1 MQAALALRVKEISQH
16 ADVML
21 AGGVLLV
28 LMIMMVPLPLWLM
41 DILLA
46 LNLSIGIIILLTS
59 LYILKPLEFSAFPTI
74 LLLTTLFRLSL
85 NVATTRLILLHGQ
98 DGPQAAGRVIE
109 GFGQFVVGGNTVV
122 GIIIFLILVLI
133 NFIVITKGSTRIA
146 EVAARFTLDAMPGK
160 QMAIDADLN
169 AGMIDEETAKARRA
183 EVAKESEFY
192 GAMDGAAKFV
202 RGDAVAGLV
211 ITAINLVAGI
221 IIGSAQQG
229 MPISDA
235 MDVYS
240 ILTVGDGLVSQI
252 PALVISTAA
261 GIVVTRAGAGDTIQV
276 QLGAQFTRYPKLYY
290 VASGAVA
297 LLSLVP
303 GMPFVPFIMIGIGL
317 AITGWYLQSEEARVQ
332 VEEAKKQAALEAEP
346 AAGSGRV
353 EEAPLSEL
361 LVVDPIRIEVGYGLI
376 DMVEGRGEG
385 NLLERLQSIRR
396 QLTQDMGFIL
406 PPVHI
411 KDNLQLGVG
420 DYRVLIRGA
429 EVARSDIRPRNLL
442 ALEGNAPGDSAIQGV
457 ATREPAFGLPALW
470 IAPEQRQ
477 QAEISGYTVV
487 EPSTVIITHITEV
500 LRKHAHEMLDRVQ
513 VTELVE
519 ALKERHPK
527 VVEDMIPTPVSIGL
541 LQNVLRRLLAEWVP
555 IRDLLLIIET
565 LADAMSEQRDLTTMV
580 EMVRMRLGRTIVASL
595 VDEQGELHVITLDG
609 EIEQMMTERVN
620 QQGSGLQ
627 LPLDIDYWQRFV
639 TRLNDLIA
647 SNGIDA
653 PVILTSGLLRY
664 PLANALLKVMNRITV
679 LSIAE
684 VPSSTVVQADASVSL
699 RDAG

>member
-1 MQAALALRVKEISQH
+1 MQAALALKFGTISRH

-41 DILLA
+41 DVLLA
-46 LNLSIGIIILLTS
+46 INLSVGIIILLTS
-59 LYILKPLEFSAFPTI
+59 LYILKPLEFSSFPTI

-98 DGPQAAGRVIE
+98 NGPDAAGHVIE

-122 GIIIFLILVLI
+122 GVIIFLILVLI
-133 NFIVITKGSTRIA
+133 NFVVITKGSTRIA

-169 AGMIDEETAKARRA
+169 AGMIDEETAKARRQ

-202 RGDAVAGLV
+202 RGDAVAGLI
-211 ITAINLVAGI
+211 ITAINLIAGI
-221 IIGSAQQG
+221 IIGSGQQG
-229 MPISDA
+229 MALSEA

-276 QLGAQFTRYPKLYY
+276 QLGEQFTRYPKLYY
-290 VASGAVA
+290 VASGAVV
-297 LLSLVP
+297 LLSVVP
-303 GMPFVPFIMIGIGL
+303 GMPFIPFMLIAAGL
-317 AITGWYLQSEEARVQ
+317 GITGWYLQG
-332 VEEAKKQAALEAEP
+332 EAERKEEV
-346 AAGSGRV
+346 AAQQLATEVEQAGPVRA

-376 DMVEGRGEG
+376 DMVEGRAEG
-385 NLLERLQSIRR
+385 NLLERLQSVRR

-420 DYRVLIRGA
+420 DYRVMIRGA
-429 EVARSDIRPRNLL
+429 EVARGEIRPRNLM
-442 ALEGNAPGDSAIQGV
+442 ALEGNLSGPPVQGT
-457 ATREPAFGLPALW
+457 ATTEPAFGLPALW
-470 IAPEQRQ
+470 IGPDQRQ

-487 EPSTVIITHITEV
+487 EPSTVIVTHITEV
-500 LRKHAHEMLDRVQ
+500 LRKHAYEMLDRVQ

-519 ALKERHPK
+519 SLKERHPK
-527 VVEDMIPTPVSIGL
+527 VVEEMIPNPVSIGL
-541 LQNVLRRLLAEWVP
+541 LQNVLRRLLREWVP
-555 IRDLLLIIET
+555 IRDLLLIVET
-565 LADAMSEQRDLTTMV
+565 LADGMSEQRDLTTMV
-580 EMVRMRLGRTIVASL
+580 EMVRMRLGRTIVESHAN
-595 VDEQGELHVITLDG
+595 EQGELHVITLDG
-609 EIEQMMTERVN
+609 EIEQMMTERVS
-620 QQGSGLQ
+620 QQGSELP
-627 LPLDIDYWQRFV
+627 LPLDINYWQRFV
-639 TRLNDLIA
+639 TRLNDTIA
-647 SNGIDA
+647 THGIDS
-653 PVILTSGLLRY
+653 PVILTTGALRY
-664 PLANALLKVMNRITV
+664 PLANALLKVMNRIAV

-684 VPSSTVVQADASVSL
+684 VPSTTVVQAVASVSL

>member
-1 MQAALALRVKEISQH
+1 MQAALALKFGTISRH

-41 DILLA
+41 DVLLA
-46 LNLSIGIIILLTS
+46 INLSVGIIILLTS
-59 LYILKPLEFSAFPTI
+59 LYILKPLEFSSFPTI

-98 DGPQAAGRVIE
+98 NGPDAAGHVIE

-122 GIIIFLILVLI
+122 GVIIFLILVLI
-133 NFIVITKGSTRIA
+133 NFVVITKGSTRIA

-169 AGMIDEETAKARRA
+169 AGMIDEETAKARRQ

-202 RGDAVAGLV
+202 RGDAVAGLI
-211 ITAINLVAGI
+211 ITAINLIAGI
-221 IIGSAQQG
+221 IIGSGQQG
-229 MPISDA
+229 MALSEA

-276 QLGAQFTRYPKLYY
+276 QLGEQFTRYPKLYY
-290 VASGAVA
+290 VASGAVV

-303 GMPFVPFIMIGIGL
+303 GMPFIPFMLIAAGL
-317 AITGWYLQSEEARVQ
+317 GITGWYLQG
-332 VEEAKKQAALEAEP
+332 EAERKEEV
-346 AAGSGRV
+346 AAQQLATEVEQAGPVRA

-376 DMVEGRGEG
+376 DMVEGRAEG
-385 NLLERLQSIRR
+385 NLLERLQSVRR

-420 DYRVLIRGA
+420 DYRVMIRGA
-429 EVARSDIRPRNLL
+429 EVARGEIRPRNLM
-442 ALEGNAPGDSAIQGV
+442 ALEGNLSGPPVQGT
-457 ATREPAFGLPALW
+457 ATTEPAFGLPALW
-470 IAPEQRQ
+470 IGPDQRQ

-487 EPSTVIITHITEV
+487 EPSTVIVTHITEV
-500 LRKHAHEMLDRVQ
+500 LRKHAYEMLDRVQ

-519 ALKERHPK
+519 SLKERHPK
-527 VVEDMIPTPVSIGL
+527 VVEEMIPNPVSIGL
-541 LQNVLRRLLAEWVP
+541 LQNVLRRLLREWVP
-555 IRDLLLIIET
+555 IRDLLLIVET
-565 LADAMSEQRDLTTMV
+565 LADGMSEQRDLTTMV
-580 EMVRMRLGRTIVASL
+580 EMVRMRLGRTIVESHAN
-595 VDEQGELHVITLDG
+595 EQGELHVITLDG
-609 EIEQMMTERVN
+609 EIEQMMTERVS
-620 QQGSGLQ
+620 QQGSELP
-627 LPLDIDYWQRFV
+627 LPLDINYWQRFV
-639 TRLNDLIA
+639 TRLNDTIA
-647 SNGIDA
+647 THGIDS
-653 PVILTSGLLRY
+653 PVILTTGALRY
-664 PLANALLKVMNRITV
+664 PLANALLKVMNRIAV

-684 VPSSTVVQADASVSL
+684 VPSTTVVQAVASVSL

>member
-1 MQAALALRVKEISQH
+1 MAPSFRVNFQSISKH
-16 ADVML
+16 TDVML
-21 AGGVLLV
+21 ASGVLLV

-41 DILLA
+41 DMLLA
-46 LNLSIGIIILLTS
+46 INLSIGILILLTS

-98 DGPQAAGRVIE
+98 DGPQAAGHVIE

-133 NFIVITKGSTRIA
+133 NFMVITKGSTRIA

-169 AGMIDEETAKARRA
+169 AGMIDEETAKQRRT

-202 RGDAVAGLV
+202 RGDAVAGLI
-211 ITAINLVAGI
+211 ITAINLIAGI
-221 IIGSAQQG
+221 VIGSAQQG
-229 MPISDA
+229 MELSDA
-235 MDVYS
+235 MNVYS

-252 PALVISTAA
+252 PALVISTAS
-261 GIVVTRAGAGDTIQV
+261 GIVVTRAGAGDRIQV
-276 QLGAQFTRYPKLYY
+276 EIGAQFTRYPKLYY
-290 VASGAVA
+290 VASGAIL
-297 LLSLVP
+297 LLSTTP
-303 GMPFVPFIMIGIGL
+303 GLPFIPFLLISLGL
-317 AITGWYLQSEEARVQ
+317 AYTGWYLQGNEGAEEVAQ
-332 VEEAKKQAALEAEP
+332 AEEVAAQAEL
-346 AAGSGRV
+346 AAPSKP
-353 EEAPLSEL
+353 EEAPLSDL
-361 LVVDPIRIEVGYGLI
+361 LVVDPIRVEVGYGLI
-376 DMVEGRGEG
+376 DMVEGRTDG
-385 NLLERLQSIRR
+385 NLLERLQSVRR

-442 ALEGNAPGDSAIQGV
+442 ALEGNLSGPPVQGV
-457 ATREPAFGLPALW
+457 VTKEPAFGLPALW
-470 IAPEQRQ
+470 IGQELRQ

-500 LRKHAHEMLDRVQ
+500 LRKHAFEMLDRVQ
-513 VTELVE
+513 VMELVD

-527 VVEDMIPTPVSIGL
+527 IMEDMIPAPVTIGL
-541 LQNVLRRLLAEWVP
+541 LQNVLRRLLAEWVS
-555 IRDLLLIIET
+555 IRDLLLIVET
-565 LADAMSEQRDLTTMV
+565 LSDAMSEQRDLTTMV
-580 EMVRMRLGRTIVASL
+580 EMVRMRLGRSIVEAH
-595 VDEQGELHVITLDG
+595 VNDQGELHVITLDG
-609 EIEQMMTERVN
+609 EIEQMITERVT
-620 QQGSGLQ
+620 QQGSGLA
-627 LPLDIDYWQRFV
+627 LPLEINYWQRFV

-647 SNGIDA
+647 TQGIDS
-653 PVILTSGLLRY
+653 PVVLTTGALRY
-664 PLANALLKVMNRITV
+664 PLSNALLKVMGRITV
-679 LSIAE
+679 LSISE
-684 VPSSTVVQADASVSL
+684 VPSTTVVQANASVSL

>member
-1 MQAALALRVKEISQH
+1 MPLRLRGLARH
-16 ADVML
+16 TDVLL

-28 LMIMMVPLPLWLM
+28 LLVMMVPLPLWLM
-41 DILLA
+41 DVLLA
-46 LNLSIGIIILLTS
+46 VNLSIGIVILLTS
-59 LYILKPLEFSAFPTI
+59 LYILKPLEFSSFPTI

-98 DGPQAAGRVIE
+98 EGPQAAGHIIE

-133 NFIVITKGSTRIA
+133 NFVVITKGSTRIA

-169 AGMIDEETAKARRA
+169 AGLIDEETAKARRQ
-183 EVAKESEFY
+183 EVARESEFY

-202 RGDAVAGLV
+202 RGDAVAGLI
-211 ITAINLVAGI
+211 ITAINLVAGM
-221 IIGSAQQG
+221 IIGSLQQG
-229 MPISDA
+229 MPLSEA

-261 GIVVTRAGAGDTIQV
+261 GIVITRAGAGDTIQV
-276 QLGAQFTRYPKLYY
+276 QLGDQFTRYPKLYY

-297 LLSLVP
+297 MLSLVP
-303 GMPFVPFIMIGIGL
+303 GFPFVPFILLSVGLGI
-317 AITGWYLQSEEARVQ
+317 IGWYLQGETEKR
-332 VEEAKKQAALEAEP
+332 EAEAQQQAL
-346 AAGSGRV
+346 AAEPEAAPGRV
-353 EEAPLSEL
+353 EEAPLSDL

-385 NLLERLQSIRR
+385 NLLDRLQSIRR
-396 QLTQDMGFIL
+396 QLTEDMGFIL

-429 EVARSDIRPRNLL
+429 EVARSEIRPRNLL
-442 ALEGNAPGDSAIQGV
+442 ALEGNLSGPPVQGV

-470 IAPEQRQ
+470 IGPEQRQ

-513 VTELVE
+513 VMELVD

-527 VVEDMIPTPVSIGL
+527 VVEEMVPNPVSIGL

-565 LADAMSEQRDLTTMV
+565 LADAMSEPRDLTTMV
-580 EMVRMRLGRTIVASL
+580 EMVRMRLGRTIVARL
-595 VDEQGELHVITLDG
+595 VDEQGELHVLTIDG
-609 EIEQMMTERVN
+609 EIEQMMTERVS
-620 QQGSGLQ
+620 QQGASLQ
-627 LPLDIDYWQRFV
+627 LPLEINYWQRFV
-639 TRLNDLIA
+639 TRLNDLVA
-647 SNGIDA
+647 SRGIDA
-653 PVILTSGLLRY
+653 PVLLTSATLRY
-664 PLANALLKVMNRITV
+664 PLANALLKVMDRITV

-684 VPSSTVVQADASVSL
+684 VPPDMVVQADGTVSL
-699 RDAG
+699 RDG

>member
-1 MQAALALRVKEISQH
+1 MATMLGMNISSISRH

-21 AGGVLLV
+21 ASGVLLV

-41 DILLA
+41 DMLLA
-46 LNLSIGIIILLTS
+46 INLSIGIIILLTS
-59 LYILKPLEFSAFPTI
+59 LYILKPLEFSSFPTI
-74 LLLTTLFRLSL
+74 LLLTTLFRLAL

-98 DGPQAAGRVIE
+98 DGPQAAGHVIE

-133 NFIVITKGSTRIA
+133 NFMVVTKGSTRIA

-169 AGMIDEETAKARRA
+169 AGMIDEDTAKQRRA
-183 EVAKESEFY
+183 EVSKESEFY

-202 RGDAVAGLV
+202 RGDAVAGLI
-211 ITAINLVAGI
+211 ITAINLIAGI
-221 IIGSAQQG
+221 VIGSAQQG
-229 MPISDA
+229 MELSEA

-261 GIVVTRAGAGDTIQV
+261 GIVVTRAGAGDRIQV
-276 QLGAQFTRYPKLYY
+276 EMGAQFSRYPKLYY
-290 VASGAVA
+290 VSSGAI
-297 LLSLVP
+297 LMLSLVP
-303 GMPFVPFIMIGIGL
+303 GMPFIPFLMIAIGL
-317 AITGWYLQSEEARVQ
+317 GYMGWYLQGSEQIEEAAQAQAVAAQ
-332 VEEAKKQAALEAEP
+332 EELAAPVRAE
-346 AAGSGRV
+346 
-353 EEAPLSEL
+353 ETPLADL
-361 LVVDPIRIEVGYGLI
+361 LVVDPIRVEVGYGLI
-376 DMVEGRGEG
+376 DMVEGRSDG
-385 NLLERLQSIRR
+385 NLLERLQSVRR

-429 EVARSDIRPRNLL
+429 EVARSEIRPRNLL
-442 ALEGNAPGDSAIQGV
+442 ALEGNLSGPPVQGV
-457 ATREPAFGLPALW
+457 VTKEPAFGLPALW
-470 IAPEQRQ
+470 IGQEVRQ

-500 LRKHAHEMLDRVQ
+500 LRKHAYEMLDRVQ
-513 VTELVE
+513 VVELVD

-527 VVEDMIPTPVSIGL
+527 IVEDMIPSPVSIGL
-541 LQNVLRRLLAEWVP
+541 LQNVLRRLLAEWVS
-555 IRDLLLIIET
+555 IRDLLLIVET
-565 LADAMSEQRDLTTMV
+565 LSDAMSEQRDLTTMV
-580 EMVRMRLGRTIVASL
+580 EMVRMRLGRSIVEAH
-595 VDEQGELHVITLDG
+595 VNDQGELHVITLDG
-609 EIEQMMTERVN
+609 EIEQMMTERVT
-620 QQGSGLQ
+620 QQGSGLT
-627 LPLDIDYWQRFV
+627 LPLDINYWQRFV

-647 SNGIDA
+647 TQGIDS
-653 PVILTSGLLRY
+653 PVILTTGALRY

-679 LSIAE
+679 LSISE
-684 VPSSTVVQADASVSL
+684 VPSTTVVQANASVSL

>member
-1 MQAALALRVKEISQH
+1 MQAALALKFGTISRH

-41 DILLA
+41 DVLLA
-46 LNLSIGIIILLTS
+46 INLSVGIIILLTS
-59 LYILKPLEFSAFPTI
+59 LYILKPLEFSSFPTI

-98 DGPQAAGRVIE
+98 NGPDAAGHVIE

-122 GIIIFLILVLI
+122 GVIIFLILVLI
-133 NFIVITKGSTRIA
+133 NFVVITKGSTRIA

-169 AGMIDEETAKARRA
+169 AGMIDEDTAKARRQ

-202 RGDAVAGLV
+202 RGDAVAGLI
-211 ITAINLVAGI
+211 ITAINLIAGI
-221 IIGSAQQG
+221 IIGSGQQG
-229 MPISDA
+229 MALSEA

-276 QLGAQFTRYPKLYY
+276 QLGEQFTRYPKLYY
-290 VASGAVA
+290 VASGAVV

-303 GMPFVPFIMIGIGL
+303 GMPFIPFMLIAIGL
-317 AITGWYLQSEEARVQ
+317 GMTGWYLQG
-332 VEEAKKQAALEAEP
+332 EAERKEEV
-346 AAGSGRV
+346 AAQQLATEVEQAGPVRA

-376 DMVEGRGEG
+376 DMVEGRAEG
-385 NLLERLQSIRR
+385 NLLERLQSVRR

-420 DYRVLIRGA
+420 DYRVMIRGA
-429 EVARSDIRPRNLL
+429 EVARGEIRPRNLM
-442 ALEGNAPGDSAIQGV
+442 ALEGNLSGPPVQGT
-457 ATREPAFGLPALW
+457 ATTEPAFGLPALW
-470 IAPEQRQ
+470 IGPDQRQ

-487 EPSTVIITHITEV
+487 EPSTVIVTHITEV
-500 LRKHAHEMLDRVQ
+500 LRKHAYEMLDRVQ

-519 ALKERHPK
+519 SLKERHPK
-527 VVEDMIPTPVSIGL
+527 VVEEMIPNPVSIGL
-541 LQNVLRRLLAEWVP
+541 LQNVLRRLLREWVP
-555 IRDLLLIIET
+555 IRDLLLIVET
-565 LADAMSEQRDLTTMV
+565 LADGMSEQRDLTTMV
-580 EMVRMRLGRTIVASL
+580 EMVRMRLGRTIVESHAN
-595 VDEQGELHVITLDG
+595 EQGELHVITLDG
-609 EIEQMMTERVN
+609 EIEQMMTERVS
-620 QQGSGLQ
+620 QQGSELP
-627 LPLDIDYWQRFV
+627 LPLDINYWQRFV
-639 TRLNDLIA
+639 TRLNDTIA
-647 SNGIDA
+647 THGIDS
-653 PVILTSGLLRY
+653 PVILTTGALRY
-664 PLANALLKVMNRITV
+664 PLANALLKVMNRIAV

-684 VPSSTVVQADASVSL
+684 VPSTTVVQAVASVSL